1 MNRKVKHT
9 PNPSPTRQTH
19 AQEEGMRFS
28 RMEALTLRAILKR
41 IHVSALIALGLL
53 LTRSFYEKK
62 KKKKRRKKDSIESY
76 KMMMLTKF

>member
-41 IHVSALIALGLL
+41 IHVSALIALGLHL
-53 LTRSFYEKK
+53 ARSFYEE